1 MKKYTLLALSLILC
15 AALMVGCACSNGSV
29 GTTPTTT
36 ATRPAT
42 MPTTVPTTAPTTMPT
57 TEATTMPTTATEDG
71 GMDAT
76 GEGETAGDNGV
87 VGEDGTGST
96 GSVEGRSRRIPS
108 MG

>member
-15 AALMVGCACSNGSV
+15 ATMMVGCACSNGAV

-36 ATRPAT
+36 ATRPTT
-42 MPTTVPTTAPTTMPT
+42 MPTTTPTSAPTTMPT
-57 TEATTMPTTATEDG
+57 TEATTMPTTATENG

-87 VGEDGTGST
+87 VGEDSTASTGTG
-96 GSVEGRSRRIPS
+96 EGRTRRMPS